1 MGGFGF
7 EGMGDFVDVDFLAAE
22 FQGRRTVRLDVAGEA
37 EDALVEAERG
47 FEGFYGEDEVVY
59 MVDHGV
65 HSDCCARLRS

>member
-1 MGGFGF
+1 
-7 EGMGDFVDVDFLAAE
+7 MGDFVDVDFLAAE

-59 MVDHGV
+59 VVDHGG
-65 HSDCCARLRS
+65 